1 MLNVEDTPD
10 MVLWRV
16 KEALGLTGGCA
27 SEPKLI
33 GQIASF
39 YSYAVADA
47 ADDGPRVVVVSPFLT
62 FNQEVVAKYFR
73 LTPTQMKVAAL
84 IGCRRSNAEIA
95 RALGISPNTTRRHT
109 EAVMFRMRV
118 ASRTD
123 VERSICDF
131 LQSLSAPC

>member
-1 MLNVEDTPD
+1 MLNVEETPE

-16 KEALGLTGGCA
+16 QEALGLSGPCNP
-27 SEPKLI
+27 EPRLI
-33 GQIASF
+33 GRVASL
-39 YSYAVADA
+39 YSYAVAGLA
-47 ADDGPRVVVVSPFLT
+47 EDGPRVVVVSPFLT
-62 FNQEVVAKYFR
+62 FNQQAVARYFR

-84 IGCRRSNAEIA
+84 IACRRSNAEIA

-123 VERSICDF
+123 VEQTICDYIES
-131 LQSLSAPC
+131 QNAPC